1 LDDSHFNFQV
11 SCFFAFVCNLED
23 FLAPAS
29 GSRGGLCLT
38 EEMEEHLS
46 TADSE
51 DQRGANSRQEISARS
66 TSNIK
71 IKKSCFNIKYM
82 SMVLHYRN
90 IILQDTVWGKYFK
103 KV

>member
-1 LDDSHFNFQV
+1 MNNTFGLDDCHFNFHV
-11 SCFFAFVCNLED
+11 SCSFAFVFHVED

-51 DQRGANSRQEISARS
+51 DQRGANSRQEISACS
-66 TSNIK
+66 TSNI
-71 IKKSCFNIKYM
+71 
-82 SMVLHYRN
+82 
-90 IILQDTVWGKYFK
+90 
-103 KV
+103 